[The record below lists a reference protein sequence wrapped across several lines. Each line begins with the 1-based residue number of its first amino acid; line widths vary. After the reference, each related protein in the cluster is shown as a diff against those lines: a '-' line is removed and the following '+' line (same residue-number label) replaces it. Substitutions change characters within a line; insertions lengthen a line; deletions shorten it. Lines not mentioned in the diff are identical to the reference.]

1 MRICSF
7 LPSGTEILFALGLND
22 SIMGVTFE
30 CDYPVEAK
38 TKPVVVLSK
47 LPPGLSQAEIDR
59 RVKIYSERRES
70 LYRLD
75 ADKLRE
81 IEPELIVTQELCHV
95 CAASPDDVGAI
106 FAKLSFVPRILALTP
121 KTVDDVLHDVL
132 TVGVATG
139 REKEASELVAALRAR
154 IQKTSQAQPE
164 YRPRVLCLEWLDP
177 PFVGGHWVPEMLSI
191 AGGRDVLGVA
201 GMRSFETDWQT
212 IAMSDPDMILLMPC
226 GYHEHE
232 VEQELRTVRLPS
244 EWYELRAVRN
254 GNMFATDA
262 SSHFSRPGPRIVDGI
277 EVMAQL
283 FQQYSRSRIRKS
295 AKRAESEGRSI
306 ASRAR

>member
-30 CDYPVEAK
+30 CDYPPEAK

-47 LPPGLSQAEIDR
+47 LPPGLSQSEIDR
-59 RVKIYSERRES
+59 QVKIYSERRES

-81 IEPELIVTQELCHV
+81 IEPDLIVTQELCHV

-106 FAKLSFVPRILALTP
+106 FATLSFVPRILALTP
-121 KTVDDVLHDVL
+121 KTVEDVLHDVL
-132 TVGVATG
+132 TVGIATG
-139 REKEASELVAALRAR
+139 RQKEASELVDALRAR
-154 IQKTSQAQPE
+154 IKNVSQAQPA

-177 PFVGGHWVPEMLSI
+177 PFVGGHWVPEMVSI

-212 IAMSDPDMILLMPC
+212 IAKSDPDMILVMPC
-226 GYHEHE
+226 GFHTQE
-232 VEQELRTVRLPS
+232 VEEELRKVRLPS
-244 EWYELRAVRN
+244 EWHGLRAVHQ
-254 GNMFATDA
+254 GNVFATDA

-283 FQQYSRSRIRKS
+283 FQQYPRSRIRKS
-295 AKRAESEGRSI
+295 VKHAESNWRSVT
-306 ASRAR
+306 SQAR